1 VSIFAPEGKTS
12 NVLTAMVRSAL
23 VATSIAALSTCSDAL
38 RMKPKNPRHDL
49 SSYTFEMFSAEFG
62 REVHP
67 GTTEHDMRSKTFEM
81 ALAQIRTH
89 NSNPQRLWTAGIH
102 NFMDWSQAE
111 RRAMNGYK
119 PARNHRSSMAALQIG
134 NALNSSMAES
144 YQAQGPPIRNQG
156 NCGSCWAISAAEAV
170 EAQLMQ
176 TGHSN
181 TKISAQALVDCV
193 PNPQHCGGTG
203 GCDGATGELAYSF
216 MKDYG
221 IPMDSDLGYDAK
233 TESCPIGLNAPWP
246 ASQRVRVSGWNHISP
261 NNKAE
266 PLMQSIVNNGPT
278 VVAVDANNWFDYESG
293 IFDGCDKDAE
303 LGHAVLAV
311 GYGQDQG
318 KKYWTIQNSWG
329 ADWGENGFI
338 RILKHEDEDSWCG
351 QDKKPQEGEGCDGG
365 PAEVTVC
372 GNCGILYD
380 PLVPEGARIEGDS
393 ALELPAPVSAVK
405 PESVTQSEQTATT
418 VAPNTTDTQ
427 MDGLSADEQKQLQ
440 ALLR

>member
-1 VSIFAPEGKTS
+1 
-12 NVLTAMVRSAL
+12 MVRFTSL
-23 VATSIAALSTCSDAL
+23 VAIAALSSGGDAL
-38 RMKPKNPRHDL
+38 RMKPKTPRHDL
-49 SSYTFEMFSAEFG
+49 SSYTFERFVEDFG
-62 REVHP
+62 REVVP
-67 GTTEHDMRSKTFEM
+67 GSAEHAKREQTFD
-81 ALAQIRTH
+81 ASLAQIRVH
-89 NSNPQRLWTAGIH
+89 NANPQRLWTAGIH
-102 NFMDWSQAE
+102 RFMDWDREE
-111 RRAMNGYK
+111 RRALNGYK
-119 PARNHRSSMAALQIG
+119 PNRKHRTAMAALQT
-134 NALNSSMAES
+134 NARFGVVLNSTLAES

-176 TGHSN
+176 TGHGN
-181 TKISAQALVDCV
+181 TKLSAQALVDCV

-221 IPMDSDLGYDAK
+221 IPMDSDLSYDAR
-233 TESCPIGLNAPWP
+233 TESCPVGLNAPWP
-246 ASQRVRVSGWNHISP
+246 ATQRVRLSGWNHISP

-293 IFDGCDKDAE
+293 IFDGCDKDAT

-329 ADWGENGFI
+329 AEWGENGFI
-338 RILKHEDEDSWCG
+338 RILKHEEEDSWCG

-372 GNCGILYD
+372 GTCGILYD
-380 PLVPEGARIEGDS
+380 PLVPEGARIESDA
-393 ALELPAPVSAVK
+393 ALELPAPVAAVK
-405 PESVTQSEQTATT
+405 PASVSQSEPAATT
-418 VAPNTTDTQ
+418 VAPNTTDLQ
-427 MDGLSADEQKQLQ
+427 MEGLSADEQKQLQ

>member
-1 VSIFAPEGKTS
+1 
-12 NVLTAMVRSAL
+12 MVRFTT
-23 VATSIAALSTCSDAL
+23 VAASIAALSSSSDAL
-38 RMKPKNPRHDL
+38 RMKPKNPQHDL
-49 SSYTFEMFSAEFG
+49 SSYTFEKFVAEFG
-62 REVHP
+62 RDVVAGSADHE
-67 GTTEHDMRSKTFEM
+67 MRSKIFE
-81 ALAQIRTH
+81 LSLVQIRKH
-89 NSNPQRLWTAGIH
+89 NSNPNRLWTAGVH
-102 NFMDWSQAE
+102 KFMDWNEAE
-111 RRAMNGYK
+111 RKALNGYK
-119 PARNHRSSMAALQIG
+119 PNRNHRGSMAALQT
-134 NALNSSMAES
+134 NSRFGTSMNSTLAES

-176 TGHSN
+176 SGHGGA
-181 TKISAQALVDCV
+181 KVSAQALVDCV
-193 PNPQHCGGTG
+193 PNPQHCGGSG

-221 IPMDSDLGYDAK
+221 IPMDGDLRYTAK
-233 TESCPIGLNAPWP
+233 TESCPIGMSAPWP

-293 IFDGCDKDAE
+293 IFDGCDKDAT

-365 PAEVTVC
+365 PSEVTVC
-372 GNCGILYD
+372 GTCGILYD

-393 ALELPAPVSAVK
+393 ALELPAPVPAVK
-405 PESVTQSEQTATT
+405 PETIADTESTATT
-418 VAPNTTDTQ
+418 AAPKADDAQ
-427 MDGLSADEQKQLQ
+427 MEGLSADEKKQLQ

>member
-1 VSIFAPEGKTS
+1 
-12 NVLTAMVRSAL
+12 MVRFIC
-23 VATSIAALSTCSDAL
+23 VAALSSCSDAL
-38 RMKPKNPRHDL
+38 RMKPKNPRHNL
-49 SSYTFEMFSAEFG
+49 SDYTFEMFAAEFA

-67 GTTEHDMRSKTFEM
+67 GTTEHELRSQTFEIS
-81 ALAQIRTH
+81 LAQIRAH
-89 NSNPQRLWTAGIH
+89 NSNPHRLWTAGIH
-102 NFMDWSQAE
+102 KFMDWSPAE

-119 PARNHRSSMAALQIG
+119 PVRNHRASMAALQTDAHFG
-134 NALNSSMAES
+134 SRLNSSMEES

-193 PNPQHCGGTG
+193 PNPRHCGGTG

-221 IPMDSDLGYDAK
+221 IPLDSDLGYDAK
-233 TESCPIGLNAPWP
+233 TESCPIGLNGPWP

-261 NNKAE
+261 NNKAA

-329 ADWGENGFI
+329 AEWGENGFI

-372 GNCGILYD
+372 GTCGILYD
-380 PLVPEGARIEGDS
+380 PLVPEGARIDS
-393 ALELPAPVSAVK
+393 DSRLELPAAVSSAK
-405 PESVTQSEQTATT
+405 PDETAPT
-418 VAPNTTDTQ
+418 VAPQELPT
-427 MDGLSADEQKQLQ
+427 DGLSVDEQKQLQ

>member
-1 VSIFAPEGKTS
+1 
-12 NVLTAMVRSAL
+12 
-23 VATSIAALSTCSDAL
+23 
-38 RMKPKNPRHDL
+38 
-49 SSYTFEMFSAEFG
+49 
-62 REVHP
+62 
-67 GTTEHDMRSKTFEM
+67 
-81 ALAQIRTH
+81 
-89 NSNPQRLWTAGIH
+89 
-102 NFMDWSQAE
+102 
-111 RRAMNGYK
+111 
-119 PARNHRSSMAALQIG
+119 
-134 NALNSSMAES
+134 MAES

-221 IPMDSDLGYDAK
+221 IPMDSDLSYDAK
-233 TESCPIGLNAPWP
+233 TESCPIGLSAPWP

-293 IFDGCDKDAE
+293 IFDGCDKDAT

-372 GNCGILYD
+372 GTCGILYD

-393 ALELPAPVSAVK
+393 ALVK
-405 PESVTQSEQTATT
+405 PASITQAEQVATT
-418 VAPNTTDTQ
+418 VAPKVTDVQT
-427 MDGLSADEQKQLQ
+427 DGLSADEQKQLQ